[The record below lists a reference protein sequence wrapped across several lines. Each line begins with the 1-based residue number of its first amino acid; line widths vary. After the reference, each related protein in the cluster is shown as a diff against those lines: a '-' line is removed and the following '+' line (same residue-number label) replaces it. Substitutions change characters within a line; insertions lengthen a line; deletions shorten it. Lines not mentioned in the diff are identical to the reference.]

1 MILMAERVM
10 PRVNAGTAGRAKA
23 AE

>member
-1 MILMAERVM
+1 MIMMAEKVM
-10 PRVNAGTAGRAKA
+10 PRVNAGILKQSKA